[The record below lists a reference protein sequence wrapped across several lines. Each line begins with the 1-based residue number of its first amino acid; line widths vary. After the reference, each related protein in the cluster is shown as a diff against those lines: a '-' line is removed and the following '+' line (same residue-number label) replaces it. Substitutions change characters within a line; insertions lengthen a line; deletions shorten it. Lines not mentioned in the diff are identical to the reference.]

1 MGLDGIQFY
10 FSLGSLSYICGFIT
24 HMKKISILLLII
36 GLAACTNKPKK
47 DIVAFDT
54 SFIDSTTSP
63 CENFYQYAIGGW
75 REKNPVPETESRWMA
90 FNILNEENRQ
100 KLMKIVDVVRV
111 NKSAVKGSEEQMIRD
126 FYNSAMDST
135 TREAAGIKGIE
146 PILTEINEAE
156 RLADIQHLFGEL
168 APMGVGT
175 PIGLYIGT
183 DSKNSK
189 ENTVY
194 ASQSGLNLPDRDYYL
209 SEKEKFADIR
219 EAYIQHINKMMELTG
234 QPSNVGQSILNLET
248 KIAQISWTR
257 QQRRNPDST
266 YNKKD
271 FDQWDNSLDV
281 LDVRTIVNTRGF
293 GDFDTII
300 VGQPSFFI
308 DFNEL
313 LESTPVEDW
322 KNYLRWSTVTSF
334 ANSLTSA
341 LEDENFDFYRRTLRG
356 VSTMKP
362 RNERVFS
369 KMDRV
374 LSEPLGKLFVKEHFS
389 EESKEYMRVMIENLR
404 SAYIDRV
411 GDLAW
416 MSQET
421 KEKAIRKLKAFT
433 YKVGYPDE
441 WEDYSKL
448 EIVEDN
454 YLQNILNA
462 RKFGYNKM
470 LDKLGKPVDKTEWHM
485 SPQMVNA
492 YYSSSNNEIVFPAG
506 ILQPPFFHKDFDHAI
521 NYGGIGA
528 VIGHEFSHGFDDQG
542 SKFDWNGNLNSW
554 WTDEDR
560 AKFDALAQKLGEQ
573 YETYS
578 PVEGMN
584 VNGKLTMGENIA
596 DLGGVTLAYEALKKQ
611 YNGNMPADIDGFTWQ
626 QRFFLGWANVWKGNI
641 KKDEVI
647 NRLKTDSHSP
657 AEYRVIGPLVNFEP
671 YYEAFGTCESGAMHK
686 HDSTRIKIW

>member
-1 MGLDGIQFY
+1 
-10 FSLGSLSYICGFIT
+10 
-24 HMKKISILLLII
+24 MKKISFLVLISA
-36 GLAACTNKPKK
+36 LAACTNKPKT
-47 DIVAFDT
+47 DVVAFDT

-100 KLMKIVDVVRV
+100 KLMKIVEVVRL
-111 NKSAVKGSEEQMIRD
+111 NKSAAKGSEEQMIRD
-126 FYNSAMDST
+126 FYNSAMDSSA
-135 TREAAGIKGIE
+135 REAAGISGIE
-146 PILTEINEAE
+146 SILTEINEAE
-156 RLADIQHLFGEL
+156 RIADVQHLFGEL

-175 PIGLYIGT
+175 PVGLYIGT

-189 ENTVY
+189 QNTVY
-194 ASQSGLNLPDRDYYL
+194 ASQSGLSLPDRDYYL
-209 SEKEKFADIR
+209 SDKEKFVDIR
-219 EAYIQHINKMMELTG
+219 NAYVDHINQMMNLTG
-234 QPSNVGQSILNLET
+234 QPSDVGQSILDLET
-248 KIAQISWTR
+248 KIAEISWTR

-266 YNKKD
+266 YNKKN
-271 FDQWDNSLDV
+271 FDEWDNSLDV

-293 GDFDTII
+293 GQFDTII
-300 VGQPSFFI
+300 VGQPSFFKA
-308 DFNEL
+308 FNSL
-313 LESTPVEDW
+313 LENTPVDVW
-322 KNYLRWSTVTSF
+322 KNYLKWSTVTSF
-334 ANSLTSA
+334 ASSLNS
-341 LEDENFDFYRRTLRG
+341 EIEKENFDFYSRTLRG

-374 LSEPLGKLFVKEHFS
+374 LSQPLGKLFVKEHFS

-411 GDLAW
+411 GGLEW

-421 KEKAIRKLKAFT
+421 KEKAIKKLKAFT

-448 EIVEDN
+448 EIVGDN
-454 YLQNILNA
+454 YLENILNA

-470 LDKLGKPVDKTEWHM
+470 LDKLGEPVDKTEWHM

-573 YETYS
+573 YEMYS
-578 PVEGMN
+578 PVEGMT
-584 VNGKLTMGENIA
+584 VNGELTMGENIA